1 MKKISFYFWI
11 VLISGVLIGVQAC
24 KDEPEHT
31 PISQND
37 DKPQGIA
44 NPQVK
49 NLPGAAQISYELPQ
63 SKGLLYVKAVYEIRP
78 GVIREAKASFYTN
91 SIDIEGFAK
100 EGEYDVSLY
109 TVGRNEQHS
118 EPVVVKVTPST
129 PPVVDVFGSLE
140 IVEDWGG
147 ATVLLTNESETS
159 MTVEVLTTDEQ
170 GDLVIAET
178 FYTKMRDAR
187 LPVRGYDPEE
197 RLFGV
202 VVRDHWDNRSD
213 TLFAEVVPWLEESI
227 PKPYVK
233 VDLPTDYTVAHNS
246 GTAYLERIWDGNYGG
261 SDYVSVPGHGVPQ
274 WFTFDMGTEAR
285 LSRVVLFNRTQA
297 QYLYNSGA
305 VKRWEIYGSNNPNP
319 DGSFDDSWTLL
330 MECQSIKPSGL
341 PAGENTEEDRA
352 YAAAGEEFIFPE
364 GTPPVRYL
372 RWKVYE
378 NWGKVT
384 HVNIVEIDL
393 FGQVQ

>member
-78 GVIREAKASFYTN
+78 GVTREAKASFYTN

-129 PPVVDVFGSLE
+129 PPVVDVFESLE

-147 ATVLLTNESETS
+147 ATVLLTNES
-159 MTVEVLTTDEQ
+159 
-170 GDLVIAET
+170 
-178 FYTKMRDAR
+178 
-187 LPVRGYDPEE
+187 
-197 RLFGV
+197 
-202 VVRDHWDNRSD
+202 
-213 TLFAEVVPWLEESI
+213 
-227 PKPYVK
+227 
-233 VDLPTDYTVAHNS
+233 
-246 GTAYLERIWDGNYGG
+246 
-261 SDYVSVPGHGVPQ
+261 
-274 WFTFDMGTEAR
+274 
-285 LSRVVLFNRTQA
+285 
-297 QYLYNSGA
+297 
-305 VKRWEIYGSNNPNP
+305 
-319 DGSFDDSWTLL
+319 
-330 MECQSIKPSGL
+330 
-341 PAGENTEEDRA
+341 
-352 YAAAGEEFIFPE
+352 
-364 GTPPVRYL
+364 
-372 RWKVYE
+372 
-378 NWGKVT
+378 
-384 HVNIVEIDL
+384 
-393 FGQVQ
+393 